1 LDKQIKN
8 KIFRVFPV
16 LLIVSLV
23 ISGTLIGI
31 YLWEIIN
38 SPLAIILPFVLSTL
52 GLVISIILISKFAR
66 KIIK

>member
-1 LDKQIKN
+1 MDKQIKN

>member
-8 KIFRVFPV
+8 KIFRVLPV
-16 LLIVSLV
+16 LLIVTLV
-23 ISGTLIGI
+23 MSGTLIGI

-52 GLVISIILISKFAR
+52 GLVISVILISKFAR
-66 KIIK
+66 KIME